1 MTTTDRAAE
10 IIERATRGAHTTDGH
25 PMKMSDHTAQII
37 AEALADDGALVRD
50 QWEYAAIEL
59 RPNGP
64 FHDDP
69 DSYSWSAPRW
79 WHPTEQDALDD
90 LKTEF
95 MQWRYGTSIAARII
109 RRPKPHAP
117 EVARHLY
124 PNPHC
129 EGDENRAARQ
139 PLEDKNAAY

>member
-1 MTTTDRAAE
+1 MSSIDRAAE
-10 IIERATRGAHTTDGH
+10 IISLAARGAHTTDGH
-25 PMKMSDHTAQII
+25 ILKMRDHTAHII
-37 AEALADDGALVRD
+37 AEALADDGALVND

-59 RPNGP
+59 CPNGP

-69 DSYSWSAPRW
+69 DGYSWSAPRW

-95 MQWRYGTSIAARII
+95 MQWRYGTSIVARII
-109 RRPKPHAP
+109 RRPKPHTP

-124 PNPHC
+124 PNPHR
-129 EGDENRAARQ
+129 EGSA
-139 PLEDKNAAY
+139 

>member
-1 MTTTDRAAE
+1 MKANIDRAAE
-10 IIERATRGAHTTDGH
+10 IIARATRGAHTTDGH

-37 AEALADDGALVRD
+37 AEALADDGALVGN

-59 RPNGP
+59 RPNP

-69 DSYSWSAPRW
+69 DGHYWSEPQW
-79 WHPTEQDALDD
+79 WHLTEQGALDD

-95 MQWRYGTSIAARII
+95 MQWSYGTSIDARII
-109 RRPKPHAP
+109 RRPKPHTP

-124 PNPHC
+124 PNPYR
-129 EGDENRAARQ
+129 EGSA
-139 PLEDKNAAY
+139 

>member
-1 MTTTDRAAE
+1 MTTTVDRAAE
-10 IIERATRGAHTTDGH
+10 IISLATRGAHTTDGH
-25 PMKMSDHTAQII
+25 PLKMSDHTAQII
-37 AEALADDGALVRD
+37 AEALADDGALVSD
-50 QWEYAAIEL
+50 QWEYAAVEL

-69 DSYSWSAPRW
+69 DGRYWSEPQW

-117 EVARHLY
+117 ELARHLY
-124 PNPHC
+124 PNPHLK
-129 EGDENRAARQ
+129 EKEA
-139 PLEDKNAAY
+139 

>member
-1 MTTTDRAAE
+1 MTIIDRAAR
-10 IIERATRGAHTTDGH
+10 IVSLATRGALTTDGH
-25 PMKMSDHTAQII
+25 PMKMGDHTAQII
-37 AEALADDGALVRD
+37 AEALADDGALVSD

-64 FHDDP
+64 FHDYP
-69 DSYSWSAPRW
+69 DGYYWTGPLW

-95 MQWRYGTSIAARII
+95 MQWRYGSSLAARII

-117 EVARHLY
+117 EVVRTLY
-124 PNPHC
+124 PNPHIK
-129 EGDENRAARQ
+129 DDQ
-139 PLEDKNAAY
+139 

>member
-1 MTTTDRAAE
+1 MTTTVDRAAE
-10 IIERATRGAHTTDGH
+10 IISLATRGANTTDGH

-37 AEALADDGALVRD
+37 AEALADDGVLVSD

-69 DSYSWSAPRW
+69 DGYYWSEPRW

-95 MQWRYGTSIAARII
+95 MHWRYVNSSARII

-117 EVARHLY
+117 ELARHLY
-124 PNPHC
+124 PNPHLK
-129 EGDENRAARQ
+129 EKEA
-139 PLEDKNAAY
+139 

>member
-1 MTTTDRAAE
+1 MTNTVDRAAE

-37 AEALADDGALVRD
+37 AEALADDGALVGD

-64 FHDDP
+64 FHGNP
-69 DSYSWSAPRW
+69 DGYSWSGPRW

-95 MQWRYGTSIAARII
+95 MQWRYGTSVAARII

-117 EVARHLY
+117 ELVRTLH
-124 PNPHC
+124 PNPNLK
-129 EGDENRAARQ
+129 DAR
-139 PLEDKNAAY
+139 

>member
-1 MTTTDRAAE
+1 MTNIVRAAE

-37 AEALADDGALVRD
+37 AEALADDGVLVND

-59 RPNGP
+59 RTSP
-64 FHDDP
+64 FHEGP
-69 DSYSWSAPRW
+69 DGCYWSEPQW

-95 MQWRYGTSIAARII
+95 MQWRYGTSVAARII

-117 EVARHLY
+117 ELVRTLH
-124 PNPHC
+124 PNPYRK
-129 EGDENRAARQ
+129 DAR
-139 PLEDKNAAY
+139 

>member
-1 MTTTDRAAE
+1 MSSIDRAAE
-10 IIERATRGAHTTDGH
+10 IIESAARGAHTTDGH

-37 AEALADDGALVRD
+37 AEALADDGALVSD

-59 RPNGP
+59 CPNGP

-69 DSYSWSAPRW
+69 DGYTWSEPRW

-95 MQWRYGTSIAARII
+95 MQWRYGTSVAARII

-117 EVARHLY
+117 ELVRTLH
-124 PNPHC
+124 PNPYRK
-129 EGDENRAARQ
+129 DAR
-139 PLEDKNAAY
+139 

>member
-1 MTTTDRAAE
+1 MTNIDRAAE

-37 AEALADDGALVRD
+37 AEALADDGALVSD

-69 DSYSWSAPRW
+69 DGYYWTGPLW

-95 MQWRYGTSIAARII
+95 MQWRYGSSLAARII

-117 EVARHLY
+117 EVVRTLY
-124 PNPHC
+124 PNPHIK
-129 EGDENRAARQ
+129 DDQ
-139 PLEDKNAAY
+139 

>member
-1 MTTTDRAAE
+1 MTNTVDRAAE
-10 IIERATRGAHTTDGH
+10 IISLATRGAHTTDGH

-37 AEALADDGALVRD
+37 AEALADDGALVSD

-69 DSYSWSAPRW
+69 DGYYWTGPLW

-95 MQWRYGTSIAARII
+95 MQWRYGSSLAARII

-117 EVARHLY
+117 EVVRTLY
-124 PNPHC
+124 PNPHIK
-129 EGDENRAARQ
+129 DDQ
-139 PLEDKNAAY
+139 

>member
-1 MTTTDRAAE
+1 MTIIDRAAR
-10 IIERATRGAHTTDGH
+10 IVSLATRGALTTDGH
-25 PMKMSDHTAQII
+25 PMKMGDHTAQII
-37 AEALADDGALVRD
+37 AEALADDGVLVGD

-69 DSYSWSAPRW
+69 DGYCWSGPRW
-79 WHPTEQDALDD
+79 WHPTEQHALDD

-95 MQWRYGTSIAARII
+95 MQWTYGSSLAARII

-117 EVARHLY
+117 EVSRHLY
-124 PNPHC
+124 PNPHLK
-129 EGDENRAARQ
+129 EKEA
-139 PLEDKNAAY
+139 